1 MGLGQLQAMD
11 RAVWQP
17 QGASAID
24 TGEMVLIPLR
34 GREEGFSAGEMA
46 AAHQAPLLQLPQ
58 VAIHRG
64 QAHGPLPCAEAG
76 VEILAGEFIIGLP
89 QHRQQVLLAGW
100 QPGGGKAGGSHCREG
115 VLRRGNGGWGRGWV
129 MRRGIGGSETG
140 KRRGREE

>member
-1 MGLGQLQAMD
+1 MGGSDSTIRGALALARLAIGAEAEKLQGMKQGLKALQMGLGQLQAMD

-17 QGASAID
+17 QGPSAID

-64 QAHGPLPCAEAG
+64 QAHGPLPCA
-76 VEILAGEFIIGLP
+76 
-89 QHRQQVLLAGW
+89 
-100 QPGGGKAGGSHCREG
+100 
-115 VLRRGNGGWGRGWV
+115 
-129 MRRGIGGSETG
+129 
-140 KRRGREE
+140 